1 MNSKIY
7 SLSRNSI
14 VPRSIFTHSRIDQPN
29 KPMGN
34 EEKPSRTYDESLNV
48 SEEYRES
55 LPDIQNTAEHAIQG
69 ADVPVA
75 QVGSSNFK
83 LPLLVK
89 GDSGDPRQVHVS
101 ITGTVSLKAGDKGI
115 NMSRVMRTFYE
126 FKDEVFTLEL
136 LETILRRFQDTLG
149 EENANLQLHFSY
161 PLIKPSL
168 RSGLEGYQYYEVGFL
183 ARINGAGKFQKYLEM
198 DYIYSSACP
207 CSSSLVDH
215 ARDKRNV
222 YGIPHSQRSTAR
234 LTVEIAE
241 GESMDI
247 EGLHAHCLKALKTE
261 TQVMVRREDEQ
272 AFAELNGAFQ
282 IFVEDAVRLL
292 HKELDSDPRICD
304 YRIICSHLESLHSHD
319 AVAAVSKGVKD
330 GLTID
335 FPDFRSLVR

>member
-1 MNSKIY
+1 
-7 SLSRNSI
+7 
-14 VPRSIFTHSRIDQPN
+14 
-29 KPMGN
+29 MGN
-34 EEKPSRTYDESLNV
+34 EDKPSRTYDESLNV

-69 ADVPVA
+69 ADVPVD

-89 GDSGDPRQVHVS
+89 GDSGDPREVHVS

-168 RSGLEGYQYYEVGFL
+168 RSGLEGYQYYDIGFL
-183 ARINGAGKFQKYLEM
+183 ARINGNGKFQKYLEM

-319 AVAAVSKGVKD
+319 AVAAVSKGGKD

>member
-1 MNSKIY
+1 
-7 SLSRNSI
+7 
-14 VPRSIFTHSRIDQPN
+14 
-29 KPMGN
+29 MGN
-34 EEKPSRTYDESLNV
+34 EDKPSRTYDESLNV

-69 ADVPVA
+69 ADVPVD

-89 GDSGDPRQVHVS
+89 GDSGDPREVHVS

-168 RSGLEGYQYYEVGFL
+168 RSGLEGYQYYDIGFL
-183 ARINGAGKFQKYLEM
+183 ARINGNGKFQKYLEM